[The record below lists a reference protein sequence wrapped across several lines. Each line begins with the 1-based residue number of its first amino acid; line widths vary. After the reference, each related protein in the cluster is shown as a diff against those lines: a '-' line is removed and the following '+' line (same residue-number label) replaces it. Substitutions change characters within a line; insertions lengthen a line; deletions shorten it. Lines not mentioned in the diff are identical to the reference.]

1 MSDKTKAHLS
11 AKTLWVLFILGL
23 VNAVMYCFP
32 YIRYVFYDQQIAAM
46 GITNTQSG
54 ILMTIYAAA
63 NTITLIPGGILAD
76 KWSVKKM
83 SSRLYSGLCSY
94 RNYLCTYHEFC
105 SSLRIMGWTWCVY
118 NFLYSG
124 QQ

>member
-76 KWSVKKM
+76 KWSVKKCLVG
-83 SSRLYSGLCSY
+83 SILGL
-94 RNYLCTYHEFC
+94 
-105 SSLRIMGWTWCVY
+105 SLIHI
-118 NFLYSG
+118 
-124 QQ
+124 